1 MTYRKHKPRK
11 PKKVWENV
19 FDEKLQKY
27 VVRRLKPTVSLKFR
41 AVTVL
46 TEGEI

>member
-27 VVRRLKPTVSLKFR
+27 VVRRIKPDSKT
-41 AVTVL
+41 L
-46 TEGEI
+46 TENKHNEA